1 MIGEIYRIAKPAMA
15 PHQITFGYP
24 SIADGT
30 LVLVTD
36 DLGGGLF
43 FVLSPD
49 GKTLVSKDY
58 LALCPL
64 SLKLAN

>member
-1 MIGEIYRIAKPAMA
+1 MIPQ
-15 PHQITFGYP
+15 QIMFGYP

-36 DLGGGLF
+36 DLGGGLL

-49 GKTLVSKDY
+49 GKALVSKDY

-64 SLKLAN
+64 SLKSVN